1 MKKIIKKSE
10 ASMLLAKPTIEVEIR
25 YTNRKEFQD
34 ILKRCR
40 ANEVDMIIMPRAA
53 DISRNPEDVK
63 AACREVAKMGKGIT
77 FVQDKLTGE
86 DVIKMSYDELQKI
99 TLATLKD
106 DMVVIV
112 DSPEEALTYINEEK
126 QNEFQQMFQ

>member
-1 MKKIIKKSE
+1 
-10 ASMLLAKPTIEVEIR
+10 MLLAKPTIEFEIR

-34 ILKRCR
+34 ILRRCKN
-40 ANEVDMIIMPRAA
+40 NEIDMISMPRVA

-63 AACREVAKMGKGIT
+63 AVCREVAKMGKGIT
-77 FVQDKLTGE
+77 FVKDKLTGE

>member
-1 MKKIIKKSE
+1 
-10 ASMLLAKPTIEVEIR
+10 MLLAKPTIEVEIR

-126 QNEFQQMFQ
+126 QNIFQQIMQ